1 MAIIHPK
8 LSQLRLSPLNQRR
21 VKPSAVEAMADDI
34 DAHGLLQNLVAYEDD
49 GLLWV
54 FAGGRRYRAL
64 KTLVKRKRIK
74 SSDTF
79 PVELRTKEEAI
90 ELSLAEN
97 FQREDM
103 HPADS
108 IRAFAA
114 LRDTGM
120 DAEEI
125 AARFGQAVSFVYKML
140 RLSALA
146 PALID
151 LIAKDQLSLEAAR
164 ALTLTDDHDMQVK
177 VCKAAN
183 GHAHTIRRML
193 TTEKVDTTSGAFIFV
208 GRDAY
213 EAKGGTVTI
222 DLFSQGAEGFADQPE
237 LVQEMAE
244 EKLDIIAEEYRA
256 IGWHEVRAT
265 LERPYDL
272 YMKGSIYPATREPTE
287 AEATRLAAIDAEI
300 GAIAEAEGEDSERI
314 EPLSDERDAITEGL
328 RGFNAEQV
336 AVGGV
341 ALWVS
346 HDGSLGKSFY
356 RAKAEPKP
364 KATSDGPTPLYSNSL
379 FADLSRIKTQIV
391 QEAVAADPALAL
403 DIMLDSLAG
412 QLLHG
417 AHSYQMALEVQAKPV
432 ATDVGDELMVTS
444 DVRPVEETMA
454 TRFASIPAEGR
465 FEAIRSMEP
474 DDKMALLAGLVAMTV
489 DGTVFASGSP
499 GQRHHHFE
507 QIARATGVDI
517 AARWS
522 APIALFDK
530 MRRAAMIELL
540 REEVGA
546 PSAENCASIKKKA
559 DLAVNVSERLP
570 ANWLPAPMQIGA
582 FDRPERNPEDFS
594 PDMEAEG
601 LDSENMTDDEMA

>member
-34 DAHGLLQNLVAYEDD
+34 DAHGLLQNLVAYEDE

-64 KTLVKRKRIK
+64 KVLVKRKRIK

-151 LIAKDQLSLEAAR
+151 LVAKDQLSLEAAR

-213 EAKGGTVTI
+213 DAKGGTVTI

-237 LVQEMAE
+237 LVQELAE
-244 EKLDIIAEEYRA
+244 EKLDAIADEYRA
-256 IGWHEVRAT
+256 IGWHEVRTT

-272 YMKGSIYPATREPTE
+272 YMKGSMYPAMREPTE
-287 AEATRLAAIDAEI
+287 AEAERLAAIEAEI
-300 GAIAEAEGEDSERI
+300 ETIADAEGEDSQRI
-314 EPLSDERDAITEGL
+314 EALSDERDAITGEL

-364 KATSDGPTPLYSNSL
+364 KATSDGPTPLYGNSL

-391 QEAVAADPALAL
+391 QEAVAADPALAM

-417 AHSYQMALEVQAKPV
+417 AHSYQMALEVQAKTV
-432 ATDVGDELMVTS
+432 ATDVPDELMATS
-444 DVRPVEETMA
+444 DVRPVEEMMA

-489 DGTVFASGSP
+489 DGTVFAGGSP

-517 AARWS
+517 AARWN

-530 MRRAAMIELL
+530 MRRAAMIDLL
-540 REEVGA
+540 RDEVGA

-570 ANWLPAPMQIGA
+570 ANWLPAPMKIGA
-582 FDRPERNPEDFS
+582 FDQPERDPENFG

-601 LDSENMTDDEMA
+601 FDSENMTDDEMA